1 MKSIDPVYIH
11 EHCQLFQPDI
21 VMVSRESAAIDKCC
35 LAGDDKKVAVWDAW
49 AWKERTQA
57 TILATGSADALAS
70 STYAGAAMCPKPSTI
85 DIRVGNSFPKG
96 TCSAGDDKR
105 VAVWDAWA
113 WKERSQAK
121 LFAKGSADALA
132 SSMRAGAATGS
143 EHSIL
148 VISGERAA
156 VWGL

>member
-1 MKSIDPVYIH
+1 MQSATDGSCHRTSIYHTYMKSIHPVH
-11 EHCQLFQPDI
+11 NNEHCQFSQPDI

-35 LAGDDKKVAVWDAW
+35 LAGDDKK
-49 AWKERTQA
+49 
-57 TILATGSADALAS
+57 
-70 STYAGAAMCPKPSTI
+70 
-85 DIRVGNSFPKG
+85 
-96 TCSAGDDKR
+96 